1 MDEDMKQMHRPAD
14 VPPDN
19 DEHEPPGEDQGIDA
33 RFSADQLA
41 KAFEVDVRRVYDAF
55 GGEYGLD
62 PEGTVDSRQAQTLAE
77 LIIGDRP
84 QAEQEE
90 ALMTLGAFTPR
101 SDTLEP
107 SVSEKPPGELSD
119 RLRPSEQQP
128 NVSAPRDADQ

>member
-1 MDEDMKQMHRPAD
+1 MNEDMKQMHRPAE

-19 DEHEPPGEDQGIDA
+19 DEREPPGEDQGINA

-41 KAFEVDVRRVYDAF
+41 KAFGVDVRRVYNAF
-55 GGEYGLD
+55 GGEYGLG

-107 SVSEKPPGELSD
+107 SVFEKPPGELSD

>member
-1 MDEDMKQMHRPAD
+1 MSDDMRQMRRPAE

-19 DEHEPPGEDQGIDA
+19 DEHEPPGEDQGVGA
-33 RFSADQLA
+33 LFSAGQVA
-41 KAFEVDVRRVYDAF
+41 SAFEVDVQRVYNAF
-55 GGEYGLD
+55 SGEYGLGAD
-62 PEGTVDSRQAQTLAE
+62 GTVSSRQAQELVE

-84 QAEQEE
+84 QAEREE
-90 ALMTLGAFTPR
+90 ALITLGAFTPR

-107 SVSEKPPGELSD
+107 SVFEKGPGELSD